1 VTPTFR
7 RRRLARRL
15 RQMREQAGLTLAE
28 AALRLD
34 KTRSSLGRIETGQSR
49 ADVHLARSMM
59 DFYDVYDAELLDLV
73 RAANRPGWWTKY
85 DVDDRGFLSMETEAS
100 SLCEFS
106 MVTIPGLLQ
115 TEGYMRALFGT
126 RRGREQLTNDVA
138 VRRHRQ
144 RRLTDDEFPLELV
157 AIIDEAALRKKVGG
171 AKVMH
176 EQLGHLAMAAE
187 LSSVSLQVIPD
198 DAGAHPAMTGAF
210 TILAF
215 PEGDEPS
222 VLYVEY
228 PTASL
233 HIEKPEEVAAAR
245 LLFDRLRSEA
255 LSPADSV
262 ALIERVADEL
272 LGERK
277 A

>member
-1 VTPTFR
+1 
-7 RRRLARRL
+7 
-15 RQMREQAGLTLAE
+15 MREQAGLTLAE

-59 DFYDVYDAELLDLV
+59 DFYDVYDPELLDLV
-73 RAANRPGWWTKY
+73 REANRPGWWTKY
-85 DVDDRGFLSMETEAS
+85 NVDDRGFLSMETEAS

-106 MVTIPGLLQ
+106 IVTIPGLLQ
-115 TEGYMRALFGT
+115 TEGYMRALFGM
-126 RRGREQLTNDVA
+126 RRSREQLTNDVA

-144 RRLTDDEFPLELV
+144 RRLTDEEFPLDLV

-171 AKVMH
+171 AEVMH
-176 EQLGHLAMAAE
+176 EQLGHLVMAAE
-187 LSSVSLQVIPD
+187 LSSVSLQVVPD
-198 DAGAHPAMTGAF
+198 DEGAHPAMTGAF
-210 TILAF
+210 TILTF
-215 PEGDEPS
+215 PESDEPS

-272 LGERK
+272 LGEWK